1 MLLPTTACK
10 VTEIDESDALA
21 VLFCMTT
28 GDVGRGFAVD
38 RETNGLSEEEFTDTV
53 VVVAAVPEDCGK
65 AGAVNNPT
73 GETSCGNE
81 LFSDTKGDANKT
93 GGATA
98 DGVDLPNDI
107 DPLLTGITGDSEAKE
122 ASTEDAISAP
132 TNDVGTVDVS
142 VLTKTAEE
150 PEGTGAATE
159 EAAAPTV
166 SPAEP
171 TTDMVGGVDAVE
183 GADPLL
189 TETAGEAEVTD
200 NATEEEVGPAAV
212 SAAGPP
218 TTSVATPFTSSAS

>member
-1 MLLPTTACK
+1 M
-10 VTEIDESDALA
+10 
-21 VLFCMTT
+21 
-28 GDVGRGFAVD
+28 GRGFAVD

-53 VVVAAVPEDCGK
+53 FVVAAVPEDCGK

-73 GETSCGNE
+73 GETPCGNE

-98 DGVDLPNDI
+98 DGVDLPDDT
-107 DPLLTGITGDSEAKE
+107 DPLLPGITGDSEAKE

-132 TNDVGTVDVS
+132 TNDVGTAEDVS

-159 EAAAPTV
+159 EVAAPSV

-171 TTDMVGGVDAVE
+171 TTDMVDGVDAVE

-200 NATEEEVGPAAV
+200 NATEEVAGPAAV
-212 SAAGPP
+212 SAAVPP
-218 TTSVATPFTSSAS
+218 SASVATPFTSSAS

>member
-1 MLLPTTACK
+1 MSA
-10 VTEIDESDALA
+10 
-21 VLFCMTT
+21 

-65 AGAVNNPT
+65 TGAVNNPT
-73 GETSCGNE
+73 GETPCGNE
-81 LFSDTKGDANKT
+81 LFSDTKGDVNKT

-98 DGVDLPNDI
+98 DGVDLPDDT
-107 DPLLTGITGDSEAKE
+107 DPLLTGITGDSETKE

-132 TNDVGTVDVS
+132 TNDVGTAEDVS

-159 EAAAPTV
+159 EVAAPTV

-171 TTDMVGGVDAVE
+171 TTDMVDGVDAVE

-200 NATEEEVGPAAV
+200 NATEEVVGPAAV
-212 SAAGPP
+212 SAAVPP